1 MMQTLKQ
8 YLIAGAFG
16 LAVLVGGG
24 VVWSV
29 YSPKL
34 QKAREELSK
43 AQAEVQVQRTQIAA
57 REAADRVREARL
69 TRVNRNHE
77 EASHALE
84 QVAEKHRAWA
94 DEPVPDDVARV
105 LRDTARNAYSG
116 P

>member
-8 YLIAGAFG
+8 YLIAGAFA
-16 LAVLVGGG
+16 LAVLAGGG

-43 AQAEVQVQRTQIAA
+43 AQAELEVQRVVFAA
-57 REAADRVREARL
+57 RGAADRVREARIA
-69 TRVNRNHE
+69 RVNRNHE
-77 EASHALE
+77 EASHVLE

-94 DEPVPDDVARV
+94 DEPVPDDVAGV